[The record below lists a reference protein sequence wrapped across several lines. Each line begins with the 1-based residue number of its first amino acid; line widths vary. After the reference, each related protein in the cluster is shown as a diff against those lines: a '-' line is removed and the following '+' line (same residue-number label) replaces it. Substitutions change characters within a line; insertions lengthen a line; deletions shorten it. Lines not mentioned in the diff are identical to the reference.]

1 MGDRKLNAFEQLCEL
16 ASKNNW
22 CWRIGCTTCG
32 AHSFREGFCYVGQG
46 LIPDTTTWG
55 EDRKKIHFER
65 NFPKEVTNKLLSSV
79 CEANLMNIHKSCRF
93 PDWLGYLGL
102 VYHFFGGFGNYFG
115 IALLMGNIPMMDVTR
130 NIAPQLL
137 EMVEASSESYSFLSE
152 IIDSNYTLELR
163 VRDFEAI
170 ERGFKRSLIK

>member
-1 MGDRKLNAFEQLCEL
+1 MEDRRLNAFEQLCRV
-16 ASKNNW
+16 ASKENW

-32 AHSFREGFCYVGQG
+32 GQHFRLGFYYVGQG
-46 LIPDTTTWG
+46 LMPDVATWRQ
-55 EDRKKIHFER
+55 DKKKIPFEG

-79 CEANLMNIHKSCRF
+79 CDANLMSIHRWCLF

-115 IALLMGNIPMMDVTR
+115 TAFLMGNVPMMEVTR

-137 EMVEASSESYSFLSE
+137 EMVEEDSESYSFLSE
-152 IIDSNYTLELR
+152 IIHSDYTLELR
-163 VRDFEAI
+163 VRDFERI
-170 ERGFKRSLIK
+170 EYNFKNILT

>member
-1 MGDRKLNAFEQLCEL
+1 MGNRRLNAFEQLCRV
-16 ASKNNW
+16 ASKENW

-32 AHSFREGFCYVGQG
+32 AQHFRAGFYYVGQG
-46 LIPDTTTWG
+46 MIPDTATRR
-55 EDRKKIHFER
+55 EDKNKIPFKH

-79 CEANLMNIHKSCRF
+79 CEANLMSIHKSCRF

-115 IALLMGNIPMMDVTR
+115 TALLMGNIPMMEVTR

-137 EMVEASSESYSFLSE
+137 EMVEQGSTPHRLLSE
-152 IIDSNYTLELR
+152 IIDSDYTLELR
-163 VRDFEAI
+163 VRDFEII
-170 ERGFKRSLIK
+170 EWSFKSSLIR

>member
-1 MGDRKLNAFEQLCEL
+1 MGDRGLNAFEQLCRV
-16 ASKNNW
+16 ASKENW

-32 AHSFREGFCYVGQG
+32 AQYFRLGFYYAGQG
-46 LIPDTTTWG
+46 LIPDATTLR
-55 EDRKKIHFER
+55 EDKKKIPFER
-65 NFPKEVTNKLLSSV
+65 NFPKKITNKLLSSV

-115 IALLMGNIPMMDVTR
+115 TALLIGNVPMMEVTR

-137 EMVEASSESYSFLSE
+137 EMVEEDSESYRFLSE

-163 VRDFEAI
+163 VRDFETI
-170 ERGFKRSLIK
+170 EWDFKSSLIK

>member
-1 MGDRKLNAFEQLCEL
+1 MGNRRLNAFEQLCRV
-16 ASKNNW
+16 ASKENW

-32 AHSFREGFCYVGQG
+32 AQHFRAGFYYVGQG
-46 LIPDTTTWG
+46 MIPDTATWK
-55 EDRKKIHFER
+55 EDRKKIPFER

-79 CEANLMNIHKSCRF
+79 CDANLMNIYKSCRF

-115 IALLMGNIPMMDVTR
+115 TALLMGNVPMVEVTR

-137 EMVEASSESYSFLSE
+137 EMVEGDSKSYSFLSE
-152 IIDSNYTLELR
+152 IIDSDYTLELR
-163 VRDFEAI
+163 VRDFETI
-170 ERGFKRSLIK
+170 EWGFKSCLIK

>member
-1 MGDRKLNAFEQLCEL
+1 MGDRKLNAFEQLCKL

-32 AHSFREGFCYVGQG
+32 AQHFRAGFYYVGQG
-46 LIPDTTTWG
+46 LIPDATSWR
-55 EDRKKIHFER
+55 EDRNKIHFER
-65 NFPKEVTNKLLSSV
+65 NFPKEVTNKLLSYV

-115 IALLMGNIPMMDVTR
+115 TALLMGNIPMMDVTK
-130 NIAPQLL
+130 NIAPQLRN
-137 EMVEASSESYSFLSE
+137 MVEESSDSYNFLSE
-152 IIDSNYTLELR
+152 IIDSDYTLELR
-163 VRDFEAI
+163 VRDFEKI
-170 ERGFKRSLIK
+170 EWGFKGSLIK